1 MIDRRQQQMADLLDQ
16 LELLDWLPG
25 ETLFSL
31 VSRLHRFWGYS
42 QAGQTCKVL
51 FGHPQ
56 QGSQHDL
63 PGRLSTFVSRTNGR
77 YGGAPEL
84 AMTRTVL
91 AYYRPFLSDD
101 VMDSAV
107 RTMSA
112 DSVAH
117 LKLKLGILT
126 SRFRANHPLK
136 ACPHCLRED
145 VAKHGWSYWHL
156 AHQHPGVWVCLA
168 HVCWLQVSSLKATGV
183 GRFQWVLPSHADL
196 RAQGE
201 SMGQGCTRDV
211 SAAQGM
217 AQLVSDLV
225 DGRGGPYSIDI
236 LELAYQSRLSDMGW
250 VTSGGSLRWPEI
262 GRHYAHHIQSLRGC
276 VDIPADM
283 ADPGK
288 AAVQLG
294 RIFRGARTGTHP
306 LRHLLIIQW
315 LFGDSHRF
323 LAAMEQIGV
332 PSRVALG
339 VGESAQHAT
348 NGGNLVIQQLRLKEL
363 VTSAEFTITGAA
375 RYLGVDVA
383 TAMSWAAKMRMSV
396 PRRPK
401 LLKDEVRSM
410 AIEMLRSGADKG
422 DVALRAGVSIQT
434 VTRLLLTEVDLHHRW
449 REARFQALLRRHRST
464 WISLV
469 EAHGAAGTKIL
480 RAMEPVTYAWLY
492 RNDHAWLVDHKPNP
506 LSHRPSCRS
515 QRVDWDA
522 RDHALS
528 DQVRAVAYRLSQQLN
543 GQRIKLWQI
552 YQELPELKAKLG
564 SLERLPLT
572 RKALALLVSARSPSK
587 AGSLLD

>member
-1 MIDRRQQQMADLLDQ
+1 MADLLDQ

-31 VSRLHRFWGYS
+31 VSRLHRFWGYTL
-42 QAGQTCKVL
+42 AGQTCETL

-77 YGGAPEL
+77 YGGEPEL

-91 AYYRPFLSDD
+91 AYYRPFASDD
-101 VMDSAV
+101 VMGSAI

-136 ACPHCLRED
+136 ACPQCVRED

-168 HVCWLQVSSLKATGV
+168 HDCWLQVSSLKATGV

-196 RAQGE
+196 RTQGE

-225 DGRGGPYSIDI
+225 DGHGGPYSMDR
-236 LELAYQSRLSDMGW
+236 LELAYRSQLSEMGW
-250 VTSGGSLRWPEI
+250 VTSGGSFRWPEI

-283 ADPGK
+283 ADTGK
-288 AAVQLG
+288 AVVQLG
-294 RIFRGARTGTHP
+294 RIFRGARSGTHP

-315 LFGDSHRF
+315 LFGDSQRF
-323 LAAMEQIGV
+323 LAAIEQIGG
-332 PSRVALG
+332 PSRVALDLG
-339 VGESAQHAT
+339 KSAQHAIS
-348 NGGNLVIQQLRLKEL
+348 GGNLVIQQLRLKEL
-363 VTSAEFTITGAA
+363 VTSGEFTITGAA
-375 RYLGVDVA
+375 RCLGVDVA
-383 TAMSWAAKMRMSV
+383 TAMSWAAKMRMAV

-401 LLKDEVRSM
+401 LLKDEVRSL
-410 AIEMLRSGADKG
+410 AIAMLRSGAEKR
-422 DVALRAGVSIQT
+422 DVAMHAGVSIQT
-434 VTRLLLTEVDLHHRW
+434 VTRLLLTEIDLHHQW
-449 REARFQALLRRHRST
+449 QAARFQALLHRHRST

-469 EAHGAAGTKIL
+469 EAYGPAGTKIL
-480 RAMEPVTYAWLY
+480 RAMEPVAYAWLY
-492 RNDHAWLVDHKPNP
+492 RNDHAWLISHKPNP
-506 LSHRPSCRS
+506 LSRHPSGRS

-522 RDHALS
+522 RDRALS
-528 DQVRAVAYRLSQQLN
+528 DQVRSVACRLSQQMS
-543 GQRIKLWQI
+543 GQRIRLWQI
-552 YQELPELKAKLG
+552 YKELPELKAKL
-564 SLERLPLT
+564 SALERLPLT
-572 RKALALLVSARSPSK
+572 RKAVEMVVASK
-587 AGSLLD
+587 RKSQAGDLPLPLRP